1 MNKKYLLTPGPTSI
15 PEKVLATLSQPII
28 HHRTPEFELLF
39 KNVQTKLKKLFG
51 TTHEVLCLAAT
62 GTGAMEAAM
71 TNLCS
76 PGEVVITINAG
87 KFGERWT
94 QIAQAYGLGVLEIKV
109 PLGQPFDAQQLSAL
123 LDQYPQVKKVFFQA
137 SETSTG
143 VILPTQEI
151 CRITHSRGVISVC
164 DAITACGVFPLPM
177 DEYNIDV
184 LITGSQKALMIP
196 PGLSML
202 ALSPLAWTHVHESQL
217 PKYYFDLLKE
227 QKTQIKQQ
235 TAWTPAISL
244 IQGLDTALDIIFTEG
259 LEAMYAKHARFARAT
274 REAIQ
279 ALGLEL
285 LSPYSPS
292 DAVTAV
298 KVPQTLI
305 DKKLGK
311 QIPRLMSD
319 HYGVTIT
326 GGQDELEGKIFRL
339 SHFGNCGIFDILTGI
354 SCLEFVLAELGYD
367 LTFGQGVGAAMKVL
381 YKS

>member
-1 MNKKYLLTPGPTSI
+1 
-15 PEKVLATLSQPII
+15 
-28 HHRTPEFELLF
+28 
-39 KNVQTKLKKLFG
+39 
-51 TTHEVLCLAAT
+51 
-62 GTGAMEAAM
+62 
-71 TNLCS
+71 
-76 PGEVVITINAG
+76 
-87 KFGERWT
+87 
-94 QIAQAYGLGVLEIKV
+94 
-109 PLGQPFDAQQLSAL
+109 
-123 LDQYPQVKKVFFQA
+123 
-137 SETSTG
+137 
-143 VILPTQEI
+143 
-151 CRITHSRGVISVC
+151 
-164 DAITACGVFPLPM
+164 
-177 DEYNIDV
+177 
-184 LITGSQKALMIP
+184 MIP

-339 SHFGNCGIFDILTGI
+339 SHFGNCGIF
-354 SCLEFVLAELGYD
+354 
-367 LTFGQGVGAAMKVL
+367 
-381 YKS
+381 